1 VPGLLD
7 PERSQMFWIVLVH
20 YLRKALLIVTI
31 ARVSTMEDDAARV
44 RVYPCYQCQNL
55 YETSTMFNTFKL
67 RWFPLFAVFTPLNVW
82 TDEGQPCDYSASC
95 SILPAFRMC
104 THHYTTVGIPIFRH
118 LIQKSIVCWDVPSGN
133 GLRTGKKM
141 RASSQRCRKFTAA
154 ARMPSTARLTSF
166 ESRGVRTWPGI

>member
-1 VPGLLD
+1 
-7 PERSQMFWIVLVH
+7 MFWIVLVH
-20 YLRKALLIVTI
+20 YLRKALQIVTI

-44 RVYPCYQCQNL
+44 RVHPCYQCQNL
-55 YETSTMFNTFKL
+55 YGSSTMFNTFKL

-118 LIQKSIVCWDVPSGN
+118 LIQKSIVCWDYIPSGN
-133 GLRTGKKM
+133 GLRTGK
-141 RASSQRCRKFTAA
+141 RCGLHPSAAGSSLQRLERPALRNEFRESWGEDM
-154 ARMPSTARLTSF
+154 ARDLELIHVDTK
-166 ESRGVRTWPGI
+166 